1 MKALLRF
8 KNILHA
14 PTAVERLSDVPVPR
28 LGGAKLI
35 INAIV
40 SIRFLILKELYEIA
54 QKDRARLE
62 QVRE

>member
-8 KNILHA
+8 KNALHA
-14 PTAVERLSDVPVPR
+14 PAAVERLSDVPVSC

-54 QKDRARLE
+54 QKDRTRLE